1 MYILAAYNKVWII
14 IQGLHNSI
22 KCAMAHLLLNPDLN
36 VTTQL
41 LNIWWELLC
50 WYQLS
55 FWFDWQHTLC
65 IAEQAIRDG
74 QSWF

>member
-1 MYILAAYNKVWII
+1 
-14 IQGLHNSI
+14 
-22 KCAMAHLLLNPDLN
+22 MAHLLLNPNLN

-50 WYQLS
+50 WYWLS
-55 FWFDWQHTLC
+55 FCFDWQHTPC

-74 QSWF
+74 

>member
-1 MYILAAYNKVWII
+1 
-14 IQGLHNSI
+14 
-22 KCAMAHLLLNPDLN
+22 MAHLLLNPDLN